1 MRTGWKRRS
10 DTAQKTY
17 LEIPGGSHFLCIE
30 KNHMSLYRAI
40 TAYLA
45 MD

>member
-1 MRTGWKRRS
+1 VEKS
-10 DTAQKTY
+10 C

-30 KNHMSLYRAI
+30 KNHMSLYRAM
-40 TAYLA
+40 TAWLA